1 MANTKKTKVE
11 EEVRKVK
18 IPNDYYIP
26 VKANTVPL
34 YYKSKKTGYEEKWD
48 DTDIEIEMA
57 YEELVS
63 MRNSQKRFFT
73 DNWITIC
80 NTEDYS
86 AAEILKA
93 LNMDKY
99 YVSKGLYDTI
109 DDIFGW
115 SAKKIEEVVPTLPV
129 TVRDTLITNAYV
141 LMDNNDSR
149 LDSNAKRKAL
159 EKALNIKFEIEVN

>member
-1 MANTKKTKVE
+1 MANTKKVV

-26 VKANTVPL
+26 IKANVVPL
-34 YYKSKKTGYEEKWD
+34 YYKSRKTGYEEKWD
-48 DTDIEIEMA
+48 DKDIEIELA

-63 MRNSQKRFFT
+63 MRNTQKRFFT

-80 NTEDYS
+80 STDDYS
-86 AAEILKA
+86 ADEILKA

-99 YVSKGLYDTI
+99 YVSKGLYNSI

-115 SAKKIEEVVPTLPV
+115 SAKKIEEIVPTLPV
-129 TVRDTLITNAYV
+129 TVKDTIITNVYT
-141 LMDNNDSR
+141 LLDQNDPR

-159 EKALNIKFEIEVN
+159 EKALNIQFEIEVS

>member
-1 MANTKKTKVE
+1 MANTKKAS

-34 YYKSKKTGYEEKWD
+34 YYKSKKTGYEDKWD
-48 DTDIEIEMA
+48 DKDIEIELS
-57 YEELVS
+57 YEELLS
-63 MRNSQKRFFT
+63 MRNSQKRFFV

-80 NTEDYS
+80 DTDDYTS
-86 AAEILKA
+86 AEILKA
-93 LNMDKY
+93 LNVDKY
-99 YVSKGLYDTI
+99 YVSKGLYETI

-115 SAKKIEEVVPTLPV
+115 SAKKIEEIVPTLPA
-129 TVRDTLITNAYV
+129 TIKETIAMNAYA
-141 LMDNNDSR
+141 LADSNDPR

-159 EKALNIKFEIEVN
+159 EKALNIKFEIEVS

>member
-1 MANTKKTKVE
+1 
-11 EEVRKVK
+11 
-18 IPNDYYIP
+18 
-26 VKANTVPL
+26 
-34 YYKSKKTGYEEKWD
+34 
-48 DTDIEIEMA
+48 MA

-80 NTEDYS
+80 DTEDYS

-99 YVSKGLYDTI
+99 DTI
-109 DDIFGW
+109 DDVFGW

-141 LMDNNDSR
+141 LMDNNDPR

>member
-1 MANTKKTKVE
+1 
-11 EEVRKVK
+11 
-18 IPNDYYIP
+18 
-26 VKANTVPL
+26 
-34 YYKSKKTGYEEKWD
+34 
-48 DTDIEIEMA
+48 
-57 YEELVS
+57 

-80 NTEDYS
+80 DTEDYS

-109 DDIFGW
+109 DDVFGW

-129 TVRDTLITNAYV
+129 TVRDTLITKAYV
-141 LMDNNDSR
+141 LMDNNDPR